1 MLLSKRFPFWDIER
15 TLDEMN
21 RVFDVF
27 GGPLGL
33 RSMPSGT
40 FPALNV
46 YDGGDKLVVT
56 AETPGVE
63 AKDIEVNVVEN
74 SLTLSGKRHGESE
87 DKDVQYYRRERFDGE
102 FSRTITLAEKV
113 NPDGAKASFKN
124 GILTIELP
132 KAEETKPRSI
142 QVHVN

>member
-15 TLDEMN
+15 TFDEMN

-33 RSMPSGT
+33 RSMPAGT

-56 AETPGVE
+56 AETPGI
-63 AKDIEVNVVEN
+63 APKDLELNVVEN
-74 SLTLSGKRHGESE
+74 SLTLSGKRNGQAE
-87 DKDVQYYRRERFDGE
+87 DKDGRYYRRERFCGE
-102 FSRTITLAEKV
+102 FTRTITLAEKV
-113 NPDGAKASFKN
+113 NPDGVQACFKD
-124 GILTIELP
+124 GVLTIELP
-132 KAEETKPRSI
+132 KAKASQSRSI
-142 QVHVN
+142 QIKTE